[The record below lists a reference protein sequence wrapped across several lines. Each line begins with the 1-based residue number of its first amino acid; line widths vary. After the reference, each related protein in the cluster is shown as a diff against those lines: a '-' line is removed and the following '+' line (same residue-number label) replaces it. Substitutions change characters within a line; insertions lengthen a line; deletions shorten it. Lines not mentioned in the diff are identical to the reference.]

1 MCRVS
6 TPLTRRTVL
15 RGGLVV
21 TAGTVVA
28 SAMAACD
35 RGPTPEQNTAAALV
49 PLTNAAL
56 ADQFAAQQLS
66 TQTPEYSA
74 ALGVIAAQRGDHAR
88 ALREEI
94 TRLDQDTANR
104 INDPAAPSASAAP
117 TAAGTAS
124 TSPAPTP
131 APAPAPAPTTVSALR
146 TQLSASARAAGG
158 AAVALNGYPAGLAG
172 SIGAS
177 VTSMMEVQLG

>member
-124 TSPAPTP
+124 TSSAPTP
-131 APAPAPAPTTVSALR
+131 TPTPTTVSALR
-146 TQLSASARAAGG
+146 TQLSASARAAGD

-177 VTSMMEVQLG
+177 VTSMVEVQLG